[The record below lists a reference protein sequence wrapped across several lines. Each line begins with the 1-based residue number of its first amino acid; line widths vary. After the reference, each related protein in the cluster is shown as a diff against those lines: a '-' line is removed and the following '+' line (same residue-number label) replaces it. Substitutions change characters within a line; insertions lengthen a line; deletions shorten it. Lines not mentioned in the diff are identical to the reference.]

1 MAFDELQGRRTGGA
15 PYTREQTAF
24 AARAWT
30 MRAEEE
36 RQSAAVFSDLLGL
49 VADADVPLAL
59 VHDVHG
65 IVGDEI
71 RHADECARMAD
82 ALDAPAPASRL
93 LPRASPL
100 PLTAEERRLSAVRIV
115 LVEGAIGETISTALF
130 AAGRRGA
137 IEPRARI
144 TLGRIVRDEAL
155 HARRFWEILDALRLE
170 RDAERLRAVAA
181 HALGMIE
188 KAQIVPALGRLASG
202 EPFDT
207 AWAELGVLPP
217 EARVD
222 AFYGAVEKR
231 VLPALSARGL
241 DGAGAWA
248 RRYHGLDP
256 PPPAS
261 HA

>member
-1 MAFDELQGRRTGGA
+1 VGT
-15 PYTREQTAF
+15 PYTRDQIAF

-49 VADADVPLAL
+49 VADSDVPLAL
-59 VHDVHG
+59 VRRVHR

-71 RHADECARMAD
+71 RHARDCARMAA
-82 ALDAPAPASRL
+82 ALGAPVPVSRL
-93 LPRASPL
+93 LPRA
-100 PLTAEERRLSAVRIV
+100 AETPVAPEARRLCAVQIA
-115 LVEGAIGETISTALF
+115 LVEGAIGETISAALF

-137 IEPRARI
+137 VQPSARLA
-144 TLGRIVRDEAL
+144 LGRILRDEAL
-155 HARRFWEILDALRLE
+155 HARRFWELLDELRLD
-170 RDAERLRAVAA
+170 RDAERLRAVASR
-181 HALGMIE
+181 ALGLIE
-188 KAQIVPALGRLASG
+188 QVQIVPALRRLERG
-202 EPFDT
+202 EPFEP

-222 AFYGAVEKR
+222 AFYGALEKR

-248 RRYHGLDP
+248 ARYHGP
-256 PPPAS
+256 ESMAAS
-261 HA
+261 SDG